1 MVLLSKWTTTT
12 TTATNQWPWCSTAHG
27 GTASSSAGRMHIVR
41 AQAVELDWMW
51 QRRSDA
57 TTSQTDA
64 RVRQGG
70 AGGRVH
76 QINRAV
82 VETPFCKGRGHR
94 ATAGWAEGIWHGG
107 TPSGKLEDGAAE
119 MLHFTFIATDCCQCC
134 LCECVAWAGDRW
146 SDCNAG

>member
-1 MVLLSKWTTTT
+1 MVSKWTTTT

-64 RVRQGG
+64 RVRQGEQ
-70 AGGRVH
+70 GG
-76 QINRAV
+76 
-82 VETPFCKGRGHR
+82 EYTKS
-94 ATAGWAEGIWHGG
+94 TE
-107 TPSGKLEDGAAE
+107 PSSRRHFARDGATGRLQAGQKASGMAGRE
-119 MLHFTFIATDCCQCC
+119 VENLKMARLKCCILLLLQPTAACV
-134 LCECVAWAGDRW
+134 CVAWAGGSW